1 MSSESEKS
9 TSKLHSA
16 NSPSAEKLFFDQN
29 RFDDAHAHVERAK
42 SHVINHPYLL
52 GRAMELQALFW
63 YQEVRFKE
71 AKSEASRAVDIYER
85 TEATSN
91 LKNCRALLR
100 DIEEEMKVSGE
111 SGFNNVG
118 KSLETMLLPTSVNSP
133 SLAQGVE

>member
-1 MSSESEKS
+1 MLVSVPILSSESEKS

-16 NSPSAEKLFFDQN
+16 SSPSAEKLFFDQN

-63 YQEVRFKE
+63 YQEGRFKE

-85 TEATSN
+85 TEAASN
-91 LKNCRALLR
+91 LEDCRALLR

-111 SGFNNVG
+111 SGFNDVS
-118 KSLETMLLPTSVNSP
+118 KSLETMLLP
-133 SLAQGVE
+133 

>member
-1 MSSESEKS
+1 MPILSSESEKS

-16 NSPSAEKLFFDQN
+16 SSPSAEKLFFDQN

-63 YQEVRFKE
+63 YQEGRFKE

-85 TEATSN
+85 TEAASN
-91 LKNCRALLR
+91 LEDCRALLR

-111 SGFNNVG
+111 SGFNDVG
-118 KSLETMLLPTSVNSP
+118 KSLETMLLPTSAITLHP
-133 SLAQGVE
+133 